1 VATELFVGFRSA
13 KTRVLSRSERQPSN
27 EDVMKILVCLKQI
40 IDPEVSPRD
49 FQLDRENL
57 TAAQGSANLVTNIFC
72 ENALE
77 TALQLREKSGGEIT
91 ALTFGSGEAEDVLR
105 KALALKVDHAVQVI
119 NPTTTQSN
127 SAGAAHVLAAAIKKL
142 DGFDL
147 VMLGREAGDWGEGQ
161 TAAILA
167 EELGLPFVA
176 FVESIDASDDGVTVR
191 RQTDIGSEDLNA
203 NTPLVVS
210 ITNNDANVPRIP
222 KTRDIM
228 MAHRK
233 ELTAWSLEDVGLAAD
248 AVQQVA
254 DKTQVVDLFIPER
267 DSTCEFVTGDSID
280 EKVDAFAQRIVDIVR
295 SV

>member
-1 VATELFVGFRSA
+1 VANSGVQTAPSDATLETES
-13 KTRVLSRSERQPSN
+13 
-27 EDVMKILVCLKQI
+27 MKILVCLKQI

-49 FQLDRENL
+49 FQIDRENL

-91 ALTFGSGEAEDVLR
+91 ALTFGGSDAEDVLR
-105 KALALKVDHAVQVI
+105 KALALKVDAAVQVL
-119 NPTTTQSN
+119 NSSPQQPN
-127 SAGAAHVLAAAIKKL
+127 SAAAAYVLAAAIKKL
-142 DGFDL
+142 GEFDV

-176 FVESIDASDDGVTVR
+176 FVDSIAASDGGVTVQ
-191 RQTDIGSEDLNA
+191 RQTDVGSESINA
-203 NTPLVVS
+203 QTPIVLS

-233 ELTAWSLEDVGLAAD
+233 ELTTWSLDDLGLSD
-248 AVQQVA
+248 DQVTRVA

-280 EKVDAFAQRIVDIVR
+280 EKVDEFAKRIVEIVR